1 MTIAS
6 LTPYDVFQ
14 WTTVGL
20 LVAGCTLYCLLALAP
35 DIIRQPL
42 GQLLL
47 RCPLPAFLASRLRV
61 DASACGVNCGACAPA
76 TAAPQTVKWHP
87 RKR

>member
-1 MTIAS
+1 MAS
-6 LTPYDVFQ
+6 LTLYDVFQ

-61 DASACGVNCGACAPA
+61 DASACGACAPA